1 MLIIE
6 MIINAH
12 KYTDNKLKV
21 ALNLQKTYK
30 LKNYFVIERK
40 SNLLFFVNSYYF
52 QTFIILN
59 IPIYFVKNY

>member
-59 IPIYFVKNY
+59 IPISL